1 MIGTMMS
8 KTFTVAFFRST
19 IIAARTTRM
28 MVVASG
34 GTENAFLKGRGNRIA
49 DYLTDAAPAD
59 KAGNCKKYSKY
70 GVFAISTVFSFCK
83 KMMHIISRSAMV
95 STIERIFFFVELC
108 QGTFNK
114 SSRRTNSAVIHN
126 PEYSTGTSGGDSC
139 DNTYQITHADAGS
152 RGDDQ
157 CLK

>member
-1 MIGTMMS
+1 MCKNDNDS
-8 KTFTVAFFRST
+8 KNKVCTCHDWNHDVQNFYSCIFPKYNNCSKNNKDDGRCQWRDGKCIF
-19 IIAARTTRM
+19 
-28 MVVASG
+28 
-34 GTENAFLKGRGNRIA
+34 KGRGNRIA

-59 KAGNCKKYSKY
+59 KAGNRKKYSKY

-114 SSRRTNSAVIHN
+114 SSRRTKQCGDPH
-126 PEYSTGTSGGDSC
+126 PEYSTGTSG
-139 DNTYQITHADAGS
+139 
-152 RGDDQ
+152 
-157 CLK
+157 